1 MKLHGRDIER
11 ITDYVGTK
19 DIAIVRNKAMNML
32 HRYRTLNLSLP
43 DAEEMIEHLTRGMR
57 KRGGFRPRK
66 AATSYATSSQAV
78 MS

>member
-19 DIAIVRNKAMNML
+19 DVAIVRNKAMNML
-32 HRYRTLNLSLP
+32 HRYRTHTSLP
-43 DAEEMIEHLTRGMR
+43 DAEEMIEHLTRWER
-57 KRGGFRPRK
+57 KRGGRPRK
-66 AATSYATSSQAV
+66 AATSCATSSQAV